1 MNPKSKI
8 QNPKSTGQVV
18 LAVDQG
24 TTRTKGFILNSE
36 RGFKRVASL
45 AHKQIYPRP
54 GWVEHEPA
62 ELLGNVMKC
71 LEKARSVSAVGLAN
85 QGETVVAWDS
95 GTGKPVCNAIVW
107 QDQRTH
113 DLIRQLKADGA
124 EELTLSRAGLP
135 LDPYFSAP
143 KLKWIIDNVAE
154 ARRLLKKNRLRAG
167 TSDSFFLDRLAGVYA
182 TDVTTASRTSLM
194 NLRSLEWDA
203 QLCGLFGIPLEILP
217 EIRPTTGEFGAV
229 RTAGGMA
236 PVTASVV
243 DQQAALFGHR
253 CFEPGQVKVTFG
265 TGAFALAN
273 AGRTI
278 RQNPDSRIT
287 ATVAWKLESNAP
299 VYAVEGGV
307 YSAASAVDWIK
318 QAGLISGLDEL
329 NQLGDGPAA
338 ARDTF
343 FVPALSGLACPH
355 WDRTASGLWI
365 GLGLGTTKEDL
376 IKSVLEGVAFRTFE
390 VLSVLW
396 RLVGASEIVSID
408 GGLTN
413 NSYFCQFLA
422 NVLDKNLRV
431 PGTAD
436 MTAVGTAYLAM
447 IGAAP
452 RGRQVELPDI
462 RMTETIIS
470 PTKDFSAHYARFQDA
485 ISRSKNW
492 RV

>member
-1 MNPKSKI
+1 MNPKSEI
-8 QNPKSTGQVV
+8 QNSKSAGQVV

-24 TTRTKGFILNSE
+24 TTRTKSFILNSE

-54 GWVEHEPA
+54 GWVEHDPA

-71 LEKARSVSAVGLAN
+71 LAKARGVSAMGLAN

-95 GTGKPVCNAIVW
+95 GTGRPICNAIVW
-107 QDQRTH
+107 QDQRTY

-143 KLKWIIDNVAE
+143 KLKWIIDNITE
-154 ARRLLKKNRLRAG
+154 ARSLLRKNRLRVG

-217 EIRPTTGEFGAV
+217 EIRPTTGEFGSV

-236 PVTASVV
+236 PVTASAV
-243 DQQAALFGHR
+243 DQQAALFGHQ

-273 AGRTI
+273 AGSTI
-278 RQNPDSRIT
+278 HRNPDSRMT
-287 ATVAWKLESNAP
+287 ATVAWKLGDKSP

-318 QAGLISGLDEL
+318 QAGLISRLNEL
-329 NQLGDGPAA
+329 NRLGGAPAA
-338 ARDTF
+338 ASNTF

-390 VLSVLW
+390 VLSSLW
-396 RLVGASEIVSID
+396 DLVGASEIVSID

-413 NSYFCQFLA
+413 SSYFCQFLA

-447 IGAAP
+447 IGATTS
-452 RGRQVELPDI
+452 GRQIEFPDI
-462 RMTETIIS
+462 HLPETVIS
-470 PTKDFSAHYARFQDA
+470 PTRDFSVHYGKFRDA
-485 ISRSKNW
+485 VSRSKGW
-492 RV
+492 RT